1 MNYLQT
7 GVGFFLLFLGGECLI
22 RGSVALAH
30 RMGLSALLIGLT
42 IVSAGT
48 SAPELLVSVQAA
60 FQNQPDITLGNIIG
74 SNIANILLI
83 LGFGALIHPIRCTRM
98 IVFRDGV
105 FMLLVSFILV
115 FLARSGEIHFWH
127 GAGFVV
133 GLALFLSYSYF
144 TEKNAQAPSGELHKK
159 ETEFIKSQAPSSQGV
174 NLLLIL
180 FGLAGLIGGA
190 NLFVLGSVSLAESW
204 GVPTSIIGLSLVAV
218 GTSLPELVTSIIAA
232 FKGETDVIVGNVLGS
247 NIFNILGII
256 GISSLICPLPIDPG
270 MISFDIWI
278 MLGSAVVLLPLLL
291 TEWRLSRKEGMA
303 FLCSYALYIAVLY
316 YYRVP

>member
-1 MNYLQT
+1 MNYFQ
-7 GVGFFLLFLGGECLI
+7 VGMGIFFLFLGGECLI
-22 RGSVALAH
+22 RGSVALAY

-60 FQNQPDITLGNIIG
+60 IQDQPDITLGNVIG

-83 LGFGALIHPIRCTRM
+83 LGISALIHPIRCTRT

-105 FMLLVSFILV
+105 FMLMASFILV
-115 FLARSGEIHFWH
+115 FLARSGQIYFFH
-127 GAGFVV
+127 GLTLLGCLLVYY
-133 GLALFLSYSYF
+133 GYSYF
-144 TEKNAQAPSGELHKK
+144 TEKIAKAPSGELHRK
-159 ETEFIKSQAPSSQGV
+159 ETEFIKSQAPGSLRV
-174 NLLLIL
+174 NLFLIL

-204 GVPTSIIGLSLVAV
+204 GVPTSIIGLSLVAI

-232 FKGETDVIVGNVLGS
+232 FKGETDVAVGNVLGS

-278 MLGSAVVLLPLLL
+278 MLGCAVALLPLSL
-291 TEWRLSRKEGMA
+291 TEWRLSRKEGLA
-303 FLCSYALYIAVLY
+303 FLFAYALYIAALY
-316 YYRVP
+316 YYRIP